1 MVERSPC
8 HILVSLATLGHQV
21 EDVSFFDLFLVLV
34 LVLALA
40 VVLVLVL
47 VLQPYVNRYRQSF
60 HAMVVE
66 ARNLGQLP
74 CPRITFIAL

>member
-34 LVLALA
+34 LVLAVVLALA
-40 VVLVLVL
+40 VVLKLVL
-47 VLQPYVNRYRQSF
+47 VLQP
-60 HAMVVE
+60 
-66 ARNLGQLP
+66 
-74 CPRITFIAL
+74 